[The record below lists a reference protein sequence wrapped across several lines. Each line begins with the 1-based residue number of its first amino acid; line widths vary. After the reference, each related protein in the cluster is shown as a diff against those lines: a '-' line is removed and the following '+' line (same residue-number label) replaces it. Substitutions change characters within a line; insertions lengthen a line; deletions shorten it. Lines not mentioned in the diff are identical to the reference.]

1 MSISSSLRE
10 HQNSLSILQKGHAPR
25 SLPGQI
31 RGKAE
36 IIHIIAYALS
46 LKKKPP
52 LPSVL
57 ENIILKHPLAWKDSS
72 FCLIAVCLSKV
83 GMTFYQ
89 TSSQQACLYCLY
101 IPLEILF
108 WHIRPTQPLYH
119 FSCVITMKSIA
130 IYSHWIGQSPGK
142 EALGRVAGG
151 IAAARAEVLCA
162 RGAASPAQAAQRC
175 RPRFGL

>member
-1 MSISSSLRE
+1 M
-10 HQNSLSILQKGHAPR
+10 
-25 SLPGQI
+25 
-31 RGKAE
+31 
-36 IIHIIAYALS
+36 
-46 LKKKPP
+46 
-52 LPSVL
+52 
-57 ENIILKHPLAWKDSS
+57 ILKHPLAWKDSS
-72 FCLIAVCLSKV
+72 FCLIAICLSKV

-89 TSSQQACLYCLY
+89 TSSQQAYLYCLY

-175 RPRFGL
+175 RPRFGLSIWARYDLNNFPSKAASRREEEYYLVVKAGHLSPPGFCSEICYSLYLWF